1 MTACPLTRSTNATS
15 ATRRSWARH
24 VGATPASSRRSC
36 PLHGW
41 LFVCLVQSRASAIA
55 VHLHA
60 LLSSPSSQL
69 EAAMKQQQQR
79 QQQQRRGIWRASPA
93 ATPLRCPALPAC
105 LPACPPCRSP
115 SPFSARCSACA
126 STRRSWSTR
135 RRRRSTPQTLS
146 RWVGGSVGAR
156 LPGACACG
164 RGRVKGGQGQRGRG
178 EQWPRH
184 GSRGRCACTCIPEQT
199 IQLPALPC
207 DIALLACSVR
217 VSTSTASPAVWAP
230 TQSQRG
236 RSSAASTWQRWVGV
250 RGG

>member
-93 ATPLRCPALPAC
+93 ATPLRCPALPTRLPAC
-105 LPACPPCRSP
+105 LPARPAEAHHLFPPGAQPVRVPGAHGARGGVADLPPRRYQGGWVGRWVQGCQGPVPVEGAGLKEGRGSGVEENSGRGTAVAGDVLAPAFLNKPFNFLPCPATSPCSP
-115 SPFSARCSACA
+115 AACA
-126 STRRSWSTR
+126 
-135 RRRRSTPQTLS
+135 
-146 RWVGGSVGAR
+146 
-156 LPGACACG
+156 
-164 RGRVKGGQGQRGRG
+164 
-178 EQWPRH
+178 
-184 GSRGRCACTCIPEQT
+184 
-199 IQLPALPC
+199 
-207 DIALLACSVR
+207 
-217 VSTSTASPAVWAP
+217 
-230 TQSQRG
+230 
-236 RSSAASTWQRWVGV
+236 
-250 RGG
+250 